1 MLRFDLPE
9 SACGGRDE
17 CLGRSAGSLAQM
29 RLDLPERWLDGIE
42 IGGVFGQELEAGA
55 TVGDCFGDGCA
66 LVTAEMIEH
75 HDLAWPERGS
85 EALFSVGCEDLGVHG
100 TVDHHG
106 REHLVASY
114 GGDQGRGLP
123 AAVRNFGDEPLA
135 ARATAMG
142 PRHVGLDPGLV
153 DEDQLVGRQLR
164 LPFAMRPAGL
174 RDVRPV
180 LLGGVQRFF

>member
-1 MLRFDLPE
+1 MLRFDVTE
-9 SACGGRDE
+9 RACGGCDE
-17 CLGRSAGSLAQM
+17 CLGRSAGGLAQI
-29 RLDLPERWLDGIE
+29 RLDLPERRLDGIE
-42 IGGVFGQELEAGA
+42 IGGVFGQELKAG
-55 TVGDCFGDGCA
+55 VMIGNCFGDGCA
-66 LVTAEMIEH
+66 LVTTEMVDH
-75 HDLAWPERGS
+75 HNLARPESGS
-85 EALFSVGCEDLGVHG
+85 EALFGVGCEDLGVDG

-106 REHLVASY
+106 CEHLVSSY

-135 ARATAMG
+135 ARAAAMG
-142 PRHVGLDPGLV
+142 PCHVGLDPGLV

-164 LPFAMRPAGL
+164 LPFAMRPASL

>member
-1 MLRFDLPE
+1 MLRFDLAE

-17 CLGRSAGSLAQM
+17 CLGRSAGSLAQI
-29 RLDLPERWLDGIE
+29 RLDLPERWLDRVE
-42 IGGVFGQELEAGA
+42 IGGVFGQELEASV
-55 TVGDCFGDGCA
+55 TVGNCFGDGCA
-66 LVTAEMIEH
+66 LVTAEMIDH

-85 EALFSVGCEDLGVHG
+85 EALFSVGCEDLGVYG

-106 REHLVASY
+106 CEDLASAD
-114 GGDQGRGLP
+114 GGDQGGGLP
-123 AAVRNFGDEPLA
+123 AAVRDLGHKPLA
-135 ARATAMG
+135 ARAAAMG
-142 PRHVGLDPGLV
+142 PRHVGFDPGLV

-164 LPFAMRPAGL
+164 LPFAMRLAGL